1 MRHIERHTVCARI
14 QIHLMQIRM
23 YIDVCHDAPAER
35 IILQIVDHAVNLIH
49 HAFLVPVLH
58 AELVTV
64 CFSDGAVRIRPL
76 IPDRAV

>member
-1 MRHIERHTVCARI
+1 
-14 QIHLMQIRM
+14 MQIRM
-23 YIDVCHDAPAER
+23 HIDIRHDAPAER
-35 IILQIVDHAVNLIH
+35 IVFQIVDHTVNLIH
-49 HAFLVPVLH
+49 HAFLILVLH